1 MLRLFLLLITLFAS
15 TSAFSHT
22 EQTSSPF
29 DFNNT
34 IELSGN
40 IDLNKSI
47 ALSSSVNLISSDS
60 INQSVIPPL
69 THATHQPAAPSTKHR
84 SQASE
89 FVQPIR
95 ANLLIE
101 HAEQSPDYVLVE
113 ELLKS
118 QLDVFADN
126 ESQLAQAPP
135 CWFMHFSDN
144 AARLSGWKDS
154 NTLYSS
160 KIDSLLS

>member
-22 EQTSSPF
+22 EQTSSSF

-34 IELSGN
+34 IELNGN
-40 IDLNKSI
+40 LDFIKSVDLIN
-47 ALSSSVNLISSDS
+47 NDS

-69 THATHQPAAPSTKHR
+69 THATQQPATPSTKHR

-89 FVQPIR
+89 FAQPIR

-101 HAEQSPDYVLVE
+101 HGEQSPDYVLVE

-126 ESQLAQAPP
+126 ESQLAQTPP

-144 AARLSGWKDS
+144 SARLSGWKDS

-160 KIDSLLS
+160 KIDPLLS

>member
-1 MLRLFLLLITLFAS
+1 MLRLFFLLITLLAS

-22 EQTSSPF
+22 EQASSPF
-29 DFNNT
+29 DLNNT
-34 IELSGN
+34 IALNGN
-40 IDLNKSI
+40 LDFI
-47 ALSSSVNLISSDS
+47 SSVNLINNDR
-60 INQSVIPPL
+60 INQSVTPPL
-69 THATHQPAAPSTKHR
+69 THTAHQPLSPSTQHR
-84 SQASE
+84 SQVSE

-101 HAEQSPDYVLVE
+101 HVEQSPDYVLVE

-126 ESQLAQAPP
+126 ETQLAQTPP
-135 CWFMHFSDN
+135 CWFMHFSDS

-160 KIDSLLS
+160 KIDLLLS